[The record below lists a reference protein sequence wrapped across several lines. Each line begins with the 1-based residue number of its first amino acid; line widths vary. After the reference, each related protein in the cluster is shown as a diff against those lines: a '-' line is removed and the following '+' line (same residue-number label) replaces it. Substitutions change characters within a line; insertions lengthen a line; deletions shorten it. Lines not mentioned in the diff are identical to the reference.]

1 MSEVATKDT
10 GVAGEYQDMKIR
22 EAVEAYLRDEGG
34 PVTPAEVAEATDNN
48 PGSVRTEM
56 RRMDDRG
63 EIKSLPEELRD
74 EPGEYDLPE
83 RVGDQGDSGPI
94 PLLDDQT
101 TLTVYTDVKAV
112 AGEGR
117 VVYPDEAQR
126 TVEVPRHFISSL
138 IGFSVP
144 STVGIHMVEGDSM
157 HPTIQE
163 DDLVLYKPVE
173 EVRSGGVYVMLIDG
187 GLSVKRV
194 ERIPGGGYKIISDN
208 EYGSYPNYTLI
219 PTDDNSELINQ
230 ETDRAVDLRPV
241 GSVIFPRRETDTLH
255 VKQVAEIIRSVA
267 GGEVKSS
274 QLRGP

>member
-1 MSEVATKDT
+1 VSIQEQILTYFRQGNGPSSPKAVAN
-10 GVAGEYQDMKIR
+10 AIEENR
-22 EAVEAYLRDEGG
+22 
-34 PVTPAEVAEATDNN
+34 
-48 PGSVRTEM
+48 GSVRNEM
-56 RRMDDRG
+56 RDLLKGNDLAQPRKNG
-63 EIKSLPEELRD
+63 PYYLPENVDTEK
-74 EPGEYDLPE
+74 EGTDLQ
-83 RVGDQGDSGPI
+83 DQGDSGSI
-94 PLLDDQT
+94 PLLNDQT
-101 TLTVYTDVKAV
+101 TLTVYTDVKAA

-157 HPTIQE
+157 RPTIQE

-173 EVRSGGVYVMLIDG
+173 EVRSGGVYVVLIDG

-208 EYGSYPNYTLI
+208 KYGSYPNYTLV
-219 PTDDNSELINQ
+219 PTDDNTELVNQ
-230 ETDRAVDLRPV
+230 ETGRPVDLRPV

-274 QLRGP
+274 QLKDL